1 MVDTMY
7 TNISCSLLVLF
18 LTQRNRSLQLNFS
31 NGILFCKD
39 ASTLQEMLDSVCG
52 ENIPARGLSLPNK
65 AHKDTEDLISLRTSS
80 KNSRALVVLR
90 EVILDPSWITTFN
103 VYFRFR

>member
-1 MVDTMY
+1 MY
-7 TNISCSLLVLF
+7 TNVSCSLLVLF
-18 LTQRNRSLQLNFS
+18 ATQRNRSLQLNFS

-39 ASTLQEMLDSVCG
+39 ASTLQEMLDFVRG

-65 AHKDTEDLISLRTSS
+65 AHEDTEDRTSS

-90 EVILDPSWITTFN
+90 EVILNPSWLRTFN